1 MAQLGQTL
9 TNLQNYNDE
18 INDPVISTVGHTGQY
33 SDLIGAPALAPVA
46 YTGNYNSLNG
56 TPNLAPVATT
66 GSYNSLSG
74 QPSYSTVAN
83 TGNYTDLVG
92 APVTPVFYS
101 NLTPAQL
108 GIVTAPTTPAGG
120 SSQGYTIM
128 QQNIGLFTCQG
139 GCAATTT
146 TYSVPHNLRKL
157 NNNEIMIPFAMVAMP
172 SNQYTFLTTIAGYDS
187 TDIYVNVVKENMT
200 TNDGYNPVGVTYT
213 THDIAFSWMA
223 YIASYNDPVTNVTRG
238 STGNQALTYNS

>member
-18 INDPVISTVGHTGQY
+18 INDPVISTVGHTGNY
-33 SDLIGAPALAPVA
+33 SDLVGAPQLAPVA
-46 YTGNYNSLNG
+46 YTGNYGSLSN
-56 TPNLAPVATT
+56 TPNLAPVAT
-66 GSYNSLSG
+66 SSNYSSLSG

-108 GIVTAPTTPAGG
+108 GIVTAPATPAGG
-120 SSQGYTIM
+120 SAQGYTIM
-128 QQNIGLFTCQG
+128 QWNDGLYTCQG

-146 TYSVPHNLRKL
+146 TYAVPHNLRKL
-157 NNNEIMIPFAMVAMP
+157 NNNEVIVPFAVAAMP
-172 SNQYTFLTTIAGYDS
+172 SNQYTFLTTIAGYDN
-187 TDIYVNVVKENMT
+187 TNIMVNVGKENIT
-200 TNDGYNPVGVTYT
+200 TNDG
-213 THDIAFSWMA
+213 
-223 YIASYNDPVTNVTRG
+223 
-238 STGNQALTYNS
+238 

>member
-108 GIVTAPTTPAGG
+108 GIVTAPYNTSWGFL
-120 SSQGYTIM
+120 SRVYHH
-128 QQNIGLFTCQG
+128 
-139 GCAATTT
+139 AAKHWFVHL
-146 TYSVPHNLRKL
+146 SRRLRRHHDHV
-157 NNNEIMIPFAMVAMP
+157 FR
-172 SNQYTFLTTIAGYDS
+172 S
-187 TDIYVNVVKENMT
+187 T
-200 TNDGYNPVGVTYT
+200 
-213 THDIAFSWMA
+213 
-223 YIASYNDPVTNVTRG
+223 
-238 STGNQALTYNS
+238 